1 MKINKLLNAQGKT
14 FEFSGE
20 ITDEEFNYIFETG
33 LKLLLAQGAYMDR
46 LREVNAEKAVEEKPG
61 IIVQ

>member
-14 FEFSGE
+14 FEFAGE
-20 ITDEEFNYIFETG
+20 ITDEEFNYIFEVG

-46 LREVNAEKAVEEKPG
+46 LREVNAPAEEPKAG